1 MRPNV
6 GWLRPR
12 SKRSK
17 SGKRDGG
24 KGGDVFEPSRYPA
37 EILRQPNRDVLIS
50 PTNPSQACLGNQRP
64 LMPRTKN
71 RSQET
76 AIRWKLDRM
85 RAGESPRVIDLFSGC
100 GGISLG
106 AQLAGCEMFGAV
118 EFDPPAARSHALN
131 FHSCDGPEAME
142 VHAKA
147 RDITKCDPV
156 GFIKEI
162 RPAARDLAREID
174 LIVGGPP
181 CQAFARVGRAK
192 LREINEHP
200 EAFLHDERSGLYRH
214 YLKFVEQLAPIGV
227 IIENVPDVLNYGG
240 LNIFETIACALE
252 DAGYECRYGLLNAAH
267 YGVPQMRTRCFLIG
281 IHRSAGCIPSLP
293 PATCHHALPA
303 GYHGTKNVAV
313 KHLPLFERT
322 HFVDMADTDSSL
334 PAAVT
339 AKDAIQDLPRLVAHL
354 KGDTKKVPQRLNDA
368 QPMPHL
374 DSLTDYAYLMRH
386 WPAFESDGFV
396 YDHAIRFLPRD
407 YKIFRAMK
415 PGDQYPEA
423 HALALRMFAAAVKR
437 VEAERGSPLPVNSSQ
452 YRQLKAFYVPPYDP
466 GKFPN
471 KWRKME
477 SDCPARTLMAHI
489 GKDTYSHIHYD
500 STQARTIS
508 VREAARLQSFPDGF
522 RFSGTMNP
530 AFRQIGNAVP
540 PLLAYAVCAQVLG
553 DATGRRV
560 TALKSLVSRNRRSRK
575 KSDESVQSG
584 R

>member
-1 MRPNV
+1 M
-6 GWLRPR
+6 
-12 SKRSK
+12 KRTS
-17 SGKRDGG
+17 
-24 KGGDVFEPSRYPA
+24 
-37 EILRQPNRDVLIS
+37 NR
-50 PTNPSQACLGNQRP
+50 THER
-64 LMPRTKN
+64 
-71 RSQET
+71 
-76 AIRWKLDRM
+76 AIRWKLDRL
-85 RAGESPRVIDLFSGC
+85 RAGDQPRVIDLFAGC

-106 AQLAGCEMFGAV
+106 AQLAGCELLGAV

-131 FHSCDGPEAME
+131 FHSYDGPEAME

-147 RDITKCDPV
+147 RDITKASPL
-156 GFIKEI
+156 GFLKEL
-162 RPAARDLAREID
+162 RPSAKDLLREVD

-192 LREINEHP
+192 LREIDEHP

-214 YLKFVEQLAPIGV
+214 YLKFVEQLSPVGV
-227 IIENVPDVLNYGG
+227 VIENVPDVLNYGG

-252 DAGYECRYGLLNAAH
+252 EAGYECRYALLNAAH
-267 YGVPQMRTRCFLIG
+267 YGVPQMRTRCFLVG
-281 IHRSAGCIPSLP
+281 IHRIAGCIPTLP
-293 PATCHHALPA
+293 PATHHHTLPA
-303 GYHGTKNVAV
+303 GYHGTKHVAV

-322 HFVDMADTDSSL
+322 RFVDLADTTPSL
-334 PAAVT
+334 PTAVT
-339 AKDAIQDLPRLVAHL
+339 AKAALQDLPRLVAHL
-354 KGDTKKVPQRLNDA
+354 KGDAKKAPQRLNDA
-368 QPMPHL
+368 QPMPQP
-374 DSLTDYAYLMRH
+374 DSLSDYAYLMRH

-407 YKIFRAMK
+407 YKIFREMK

-423 HALALRMFAAAVKR
+423 HSLALRMFAAAVKR

-477 SDCPARTLMAHI
+477 ADCPARTLMAHI

-500 STQARTIS
+500 SSQARTIS

-540 PLLAYAVCAQVLG
+540 PLLAYAVCAQAIG
-553 DATGRRV
+553 DVSGKPV
-560 TALKSLVSRNRRSRK
+560 TALKNLVSRNRKSRK
-575 KSDESVQSG
+575 KSNESVQSS